1 MDPYIFKANA
11 ADHELYRLR
20 LVEEAL
26 DASTTALLKK
36 TGVSAGWTCLEVG
49 PGAGS
54 ILRWLGQKVGR
65 DGAAV
70 AVDKKLTYLS
80 EFVSLP
86 YRVIEGDIRDVSL
99 EGGFD
104 LIHARYVLI
113 HNQNSIDI
121 IHRLRS
127 LLKPGGYLVLEE
139 PDFEASEWVDEYHA
153 APGNRVNAAMCAM
166 FTSLGLDPGYGK
178 RLPLALSQS
187 GFKLEMTDAATHLA
201 PGSSPVARLM
211 AESAVALRSKYIAT
225 GKAEDADIDT
235 YVNAARNPASWAIY
249 YSTVAVIARAATGEN
264 LPSDS

>member
-1 MDPYIFKANA
+1 MDAYIFKTNA

-20 LVEEAL
+20 LVEEAF
-26 DASTTALLKK
+26 DESTKTLLKK

-65 DGAAV
+65 EGAAV

-86 YRVIEGDIRDVSL
+86 YRVIEGDIRDVFL

-121 IHRLRS
+121 IHRLRR

-139 PDFEASEWVDEYHA
+139 PDFEAAEWVDESHSV
-153 APGNRVNAAMCAM
+153 PGDRVNTAMCAM

-187 GFKLEMTDAATHLA
+187 GFTIEMTEATTHLA

-211 AESAVALRSKYIAT
+211 AESAVALKNKYIAT

-249 YSTVAVIARAATGEN
+249 YSTVAVIARPAAGEN
-264 LPSDS
+264 PSGDS